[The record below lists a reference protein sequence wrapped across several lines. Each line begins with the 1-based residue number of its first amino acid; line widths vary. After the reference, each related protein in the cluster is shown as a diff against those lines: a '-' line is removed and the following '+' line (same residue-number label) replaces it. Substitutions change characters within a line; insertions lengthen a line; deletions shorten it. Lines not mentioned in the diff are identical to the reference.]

1 MGVFRRI
8 IGSKRP
14 ICSARRYDRTLE
26 SKIDQLFEDRG
37 RMTNRVQRVV
47 EVACASDARLAL
59 AVIAKP
65 SCLDDRRRADPRER
79 IARFPASGE
88 INRKVADAP
97 ATIKRVQEHY
107 QSAARSVDFTDGVS
121 MELDRWR
128 FNLRASNTE
137 PLIRLNV
144 ESRGDIAL
152 MEERTAELL
161 ESNESLR
168 REIEGHERTEEVLRK
183 YFDGNFSG
191 HITLSKDGFGFRTD
205 CALHLDSGITL
216 EADSNA
222 PDAYASADQ
231 ALFMI
236 EKRLR
241 RYKSRLKDRS
251 ARKAA
256 AEAAAFAVLDA
267 PSYVIEAPGE
277 GEEDVAGYSPV
288 IIAEATTALKRFS
301 VSEAVMELD
310 LTGAP
315 CLVFQHGSSGRVNII
330 YRRADGNVGWVDPPT
345 VKP

>member
-1 MGVFRRI
+1 MTLRI
-8 IGSKRP
+8 SGKSINVGE
-14 ICSARRYDRTLE
+14 AL
-26 SKIDQLFEDRG
+26 RG
-37 RMTNRVQRVV
+37 R
-47 EVACASDARLAL
+47 
-59 AVIAKP
+59 I
-65 SCLDDRRRADPRER
+65 
-79 IARFPASGE
+79 G
-88 INRKVADAP
+88 
-97 ATIKRVQEHY
+97 
-107 QSAARSVDFTDGVS
+107 
-121 MELDRWR
+121 
-128 FNLRASNTE
+128 
-137 PLIRLNV
+137 
-144 ESRGDIAL
+144 
-152 MEERTAELL
+152 
-161 ESNESLR
+161 
-168 REIEGHERTEEVLRK
+168 ERTEEVLRK

-231 ALFMI
+231 ALLMI

-256 AEAAAFAVLDA
+256 AEALAFAELDA

-277 GEEDVAGYSPV
+277 GEDDVTGYSPV
-288 IIAEATTALKRFS
+288 IIAEATTALKRLS

-330 YRRADGNVGWVDPPT
+330 YRRADGNVGWVDPPA